1 MSPATDLA
9 PLLERFFTR
18 RLMQERRV
26 SPHTI
31 GSYRDTFRL
40 FLRFVQE
47 HLHKA
52 PCQLLFEDIDAPLV
66 TTFLDHLEKQRRLT
80 VRSRNLRLTAI
91 HSFFR
96 YMAYELPTHS
106 AQIQRVLAIPSKR
119 FTRTLVRFLTR
130 PEVDALL
137 GAPDQRT
144 WIGRR
149 DHAFMLTAVQT
160 GLRLSEITAATRD
173 DLVLGTGAHVRVLGK
188 GRKER
193 CTPLAK
199 PTVAVLKAWLREPPR
214 GDGRLL
220 FPNVKGE
227 RLSVHGVQY
236 MLVKYAA
243 KAASVCPSLRG
254 KRVTVHLLR
263 HTMALRLL
271 EAGVDRAVIALWL
284 GHESVETTQI
294 YLEATLAMK
303 EKALAKTTPPYT
315 PQRLFR
321 PSDRLLSF
329 LNSL

>member
-40 FLRFVQE
+40 FLKFVQE

-52 PCQLLFEDIDAPLV
+52 PCRLFFEDIEAPLV
-66 TTFLDHLEKQRRLT
+66 TAFLDHLEKQRDLS

-119 FTRTLVRFLTR
+119 FTRTLVRFLTCA
-130 PEVDALL
+130 EVDALL
-137 GAPDQRT
+137 AAPDQRT

-149 DHAFMLTAVQT
+149 DHAFILTAVQT
-160 GLRLSEITAATRD
+160 GLRLSEITAATPD
-173 DLVLGTGAHVRVLGK
+173 DLLLGTGAHVRVLGK

-243 KAASVCPSLRG
+243 KAVGVCPSLKG

-303 EKALAKTTPPYT
+303 EKALAKTTLPHGRPG
-315 PQRLFR
+315 LFR

>member
-1 MSPATDLA
+1 MSSTTDLA
-9 PLLERFFTR
+9 PLLERFFTQ

-40 FLRFVQE
+40 FLKFAQQR
-47 HLHKA
+47 LHKP
-52 PCQLLFEDIDAPLV
+52 PCNLLFEDIEAPLV
-66 TTFLDHLEKQRRLT
+66 TSFLDHLEKQRGLS

-96 YMAYELPTHS
+96 YLAYELPTHS

-137 GAPDQRT
+137 AAPDQRT

-149 DHAFMLTAVQT
+149 DHAFILTAVQT
-160 GLRLSEITAATRD
+160 GLRLSEITTATRD

-199 PTVAVLKAWLREPPR
+199 PTVAVLKSWLREPPR

-236 MLVKYAA
+236 MLVKHAA
-243 KAASVCPSLRG
+243 KTASVCPSLKA

-303 EKALAKTTPPYT
+303 EKALAKTVLPEGRPG
-315 PQRLFR
+315 LFR
-321 PSDRLLSF
+321 PGDRLLGF
-329 LNSL
+329 LSSL

>member
-1 MSPATDLA
+1 MTAATSLA
-9 PLLERFFTR
+9 PLLERFFAQ

-31 GSYRDTFRL
+31 SSYRDTFRL
-40 FLRFVQE
+40 LLKFTQQR
-47 HLHKA
+47 LHKPPSA
-52 PCQLLFEDIDAPLV
+52 LVLEEIDAPLIV
-66 TTFLDHLEKQRRLT
+66 AFLDHLEKQRGLS
-80 VRSRNLRLTAI
+80 VRSRNLRLTAM

-96 YMAYELPTHS
+96 YLAYELPTHS

-137 GAPDQRT
+137 AAPDRRT
-144 WIGRR
+144 WFGRR
-149 DHAFMLTAVQT
+149 DHAFILMAVQT
-160 GLRLSEITAATRD
+160 GLRVSEITAAARD
-173 DLVLGTGAHVRVLGK
+173 DLVLEAGAHVRVIGK

-199 PTVAVLKAWLREPPR
+199 PTLAVLKVWLREPSR

-220 FPNVKGE
+220 FPNTKGE
-227 RLSVHGVQY
+227 RLTVHGVKY
-236 MLVKYAA
+236 MLDKHAVTAA
-243 KAASVCPSLRG
+243 KVCPSLCG

-263 HTMALRLL
+263 HTMALEMLQ
-271 EAGVDRAVIALWL
+271 AGVDRAVIALWL

-303 EKALAKTTPPYT
+303 EQALEKTTPPHGR
-315 PQRLFR
+315 PGRFR
-321 PSDRLLSF
+321 AGDRLLNF

>member
-1 MSPATDLA
+1 MTAATRLA
-9 PLLERFFTR
+9 PLLEHFFMQ

-31 GSYRDTFRL
+31 SSYRDTFRL
-40 FLRFVQE
+40 FLKFTQQR
-47 HLHKA
+47 LHKSPSA
-52 PCQLLFEDIDAPLV
+52 LVFEQIDAPLV
-66 TTFLDHLEKQRRLT
+66 VAFLDYLEKQRGLS

-96 YMAYELPTHS
+96 YIAFELPTHS

-119 FTRTLVRFLTR
+119 FTRTLVRFLTP

-137 GAPDQRT
+137 AAPDRHT
-144 WIGRR
+144 WFGRR
-149 DHAFMLTAVQT
+149 DHAFILMAVQT
-160 GLRLSEITAATRD
+160 GLRLSEITGTTRD
-173 DLVLGTGAHVRVLGK
+173 DLVLGTGAHVRVTGK

-199 PTVAVLKAWLREPPR
+199 PTAAVLKAWLREPSR
-214 GDGRLL
+214 GEGRLL
-220 FPNVKGE
+220 FPNAKGE
-227 RLSVHGVQY
+227 RLTVHGVKY
-236 MLVKYAA
+236 MLKKHAVTAA
-243 KAASVCPSLRG
+243 RVCPSLQG

-263 HTMALRLL
+263 HTMALEMLQ
-271 EAGVDRAVIALWL
+271 AGVDRAVIALWL

-303 EKALAKTTPPYT
+303 EQALAKTRPLHGSPS
-315 PQRLFR
+315 RFR
-321 PSDRLLSF
+321 ADDRLLSF

>member
-1 MSPATDLA
+1 MTAATSLA
-9 PLLERFFTR
+9 PLLERFFAQ

-31 GSYRDTFRL
+31 SSYRDTFRL
-40 FLRFVQE
+40 LLKFTQQR
-47 HLHKA
+47 LHKPPSA
-52 PCQLLFEDIDAPLV
+52 LVLEEIDAPLIV
-66 TTFLDHLEKQRRLT
+66 AFLDHLEKQRGLS

-96 YMAYELPTHS
+96 YLAYELPTHS

-137 GAPDQRT
+137 AAPDRRT
-144 WIGRR
+144 WFGRR
-149 DHAFMLTAVQT
+149 DHAFILMAVQT
-160 GLRLSEITAATRD
+160 GLRVSEITAAARD
-173 DLVLGTGAHVRVLGK
+173 DLVLEAGAHVRVIGK

-199 PTVAVLKAWLREPPR
+199 PTLAVLKVWLREPSR

-220 FPNVKGE
+220 FPNTKGE
-227 RLSVHGVQY
+227 RLTVHGVKY
-236 MLVKYAA
+236 MLDKHAVTAA
-243 KAASVCPSLRG
+243 KVCPSLCG

-263 HTMALRLL
+263 HTMALEMLQ
-271 EAGVDRAVIALWL
+271 AGVDRAVIALWL

-303 EKALAKTTPPYT
+303 EQALEKTTPPHGR
-315 PQRLFR
+315 PGRFR
-321 PSDRLLSF
+321 AGDRLLNF

>member
-1 MSPATDLA
+1 MSPVTSLA
-9 PLLERFFTR
+9 PLLERFFTQ

-40 FLRFVQE
+40 FLKFAQQR
-47 HLHKA
+47 LHKPPTTLA
-52 PCQLLFEDIDAPLV
+52 FEDLDAPLV
-66 TTFLDHLEKQRRLT
+66 SAFLDHLEKQRGVS

-96 YMAYELPTHS
+96 YLAYELPTHA

-119 FTRTLVRFLTR
+119 FNRSLVRFLTR
-130 PEVDALL
+130 PEVEALL
-137 GAPDQRT
+137 AAPDRSS
-144 WIGRR
+144 WFGRR
-149 DHAFMLTAVQT
+149 DYAFILTAVQT
-160 GLRLSEITAATRD
+160 GLRLSEITAATRA
-173 DLVLGTGAHVRVLGK
+173 DLVLGTGAHVRVIGK

-199 PTVAVLKAWLREPPR
+199 PTTAVLQAWLREPPR
-214 GDGRLL
+214 GNAQLL
-220 FPNVKGE
+220 FPNGRGE
-227 RLSVHGVQY
+227 RLSVHGV
-236 MLVKYAA
+236 KYLLAKHAA
-243 KAASVCPSLRG
+243 TAARACPSLKA

-263 HTMALRLL
+263 HTMALELL
-271 EAGVDRAVIALWL
+271 QAGVDRAVIALWL

-303 EKALAKTTPPYT
+303 EQALARTTPPHAH
-315 PQRLFR
+315 PRLFR
-321 PSDRLLSF
+321 AADQLLSF